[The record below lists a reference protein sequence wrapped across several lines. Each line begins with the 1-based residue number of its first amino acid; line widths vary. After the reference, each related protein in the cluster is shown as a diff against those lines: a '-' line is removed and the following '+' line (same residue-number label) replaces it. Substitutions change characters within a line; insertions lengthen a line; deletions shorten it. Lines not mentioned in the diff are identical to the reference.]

1 MLRKDRDTTMKCK
14 IRVTFKR
21 ENVWTLLYC
30 FALLTFIM
38 SYICGLTSY
47 SYKSVCL
54 LTMTYLFSYGAFMSF
69 FFFTNRPHHILYQ
82 LLTIYL
88 FATLFF
94 DLSYFSKYVSKT
106 YELSVLF
113 GGLTINL
120 PVIIMLVYIGGRK
133 SVYYR
138 VTQIIRG
145 HWELVGL
152 IFLFILFSCE
162 TLNTITR
169 GDSNIYYTYLQN
181 AKSWD
186 LSFNTISLF
195 KLGGH
200 QSIGYTIWG
209 LLGAYLSPNTPL
221 GIRIV
226 NIIMVCVSILA
237 LYCILEKLLPLKTY
251 KRVVLFLATCLFA
264 FNPIVLGT
272 IYDIN
277 LDLPALCFYL
287 WALYSLLYN
296 KKIFLFF
303 SSVFLLFSKETGII
317 LLLGIVF
324 GWVVT
329 QLYMAYINN
338 KKNFWKNPD
347 HWQICCMTVPCIIM
361 VLTLCFSSL
370 WRQDRMSAKNN
381 TQKQPMDSF
390 GINFDN
396 TIIKL
401 KELFCLN
408 FAWIFSLFILIC
420 IVALLLQKRRFK
432 ANKNI
437 IIQSMPILVSFAMF
451 VSFQFVY
458 ITYSRIRYI
467 VAYLPGFLFVF
478 LFLIII
484 TYSPKQAIAILSI
497 TTILLLCECFYT
509 LDPVSRQLC
518 DTIDIG
524 CTRII
529 STRTFVRD
537 SDYSIRTP
545 KTHPELI
552 KYFQLASDSA
562 ACNRQYLYF
571 LWAFEKFID
580 EIDYDDNTYIAVA
593 PIYEIDNNNMTWI
606 SLFGHWYSNE
616 LFYDN
621 RTHKLVEDTSKTSL
635 NISVIKDKS
644 EVPYAEYDRVFLISF
659 PYNKLFD
666 NDKFLSSF
674 DVKNYFKVCKR
685 GWEIQV
691 YQIK

>member
-54 LTMTYLFSYGAFMSF
+54 LTMTYLFSYGAFMCF
-69 FFFTNRPHHILYQ
+69 FFFTNRPRHILYQ
-82 LLTIYL
+82 LLPIYL
-88 FATLFF
+88 FAALFF
-94 DLSYFSKYVSKT
+94 DLSCFSQYVSKPNA
-106 YELSVLF
+106 LNILL
-113 GGLTINL
+113 GGLTINF
-120 PVIIMLVYIGGRK
+120 PVIIMFVYIGSRK
-133 SVYYR
+133 SIYCR
-138 VTQIIRG
+138 VAQIIRK

-152 IFLFILFSCE
+152 LFLFLLLSFE

-181 AKSWD
+181 AKFWD

-209 LLGAYLSPNTPL
+209 LLGTYLFPNSPS
-221 GIRIV
+221 GIRII
-226 NIIMVCVSILA
+226 NIIMVCLSILA
-237 LYCILEKLLPLKTY
+237 LYCVLEKLLPLNVY
-251 KRVVLFLATCLFA
+251 KRVILFLSTCLFA
-264 FNPIVLGT
+264 FNPLVLGT

-287 WALYSLLYN
+287 WVLYSLLYD
-296 KKIFLFF
+296 KKILLFF
-303 SSVFLLFSKETGII
+303 SSAFLLFSKEIGII
-317 LLLGIVF
+317 LLFGIAV
-324 GWVVT
+324 GWGIA
-329 QLYMAYINN
+329 QLYTAYTDN
-338 KKNFWKNPD
+338 KENFWKSLD
-347 HWQICCMTVPCIIM
+347 YWKICCMAVPCIIM
-361 VLTLCFSSL
+361 GLTLCFSSL
-370 WRQDRMSAKNN
+370 WRQDRMRAKKN
-381 TQKQPMDSF
+381 TSKQLMDSF
-390 GINFDN
+390 GINLDN
-396 TIIKL
+396 NIIKL

-420 IVALLLQKRRFK
+420 IVALLLQKRKFK

-437 IIQSMPILVSFAMF
+437 ILQSMPILVSFVMF
-451 VSFQFVY
+451 VAFQFIY
-458 ITYSRIRYI
+458 ITYTHIRYI
-467 VAYLPGFLFVF
+467 YAYLPGFLLVF
-478 LFLIII
+478 LSLIVV
-484 TYSPKQAIAILSI
+484 TYSPRQAIAILS
-497 TTILLLCECFYT
+497 TTAILLLCECFYT
-509 LDPVSRQLC
+509 LDPISRQLC
-518 DTIDIG
+518 DTINIG
-524 CTRII
+524 YTDII

-537 SDYSIRTP
+537 SDYSIRTK
-545 KTHPELI
+545 KTHPKLI
-552 KYFQLASDSA
+552 KYFQLASGEASY
-562 ACNRQYLYF
+562 NRQDLYF

-606 SLFGHWYSNE
+606 SLFGRWYSNE

-635 NISVIKDKS
+635 NISVIKDES

-659 PYNKLFD
+659 PYNELFD